1 MTTRYG
7 EGPERDR
14 AKKIQQR
21 SRSTRRVKE
30 QTELP
35 DSLKR
40 VNLNAAGIDIGAGS
54 HYVAVPAD
62 RDAQPVR
69 TFDAFTAD
77 LRAIADWLTTCGID
91 TVAME
96 STGVYWCPLMEV
108 LEERGFEVL
117 LVDPHKL
124 KNVPGRSKTDVL
136 DCQWL
141 QQLHTYGLL
150 TGAFRPAAEICEL
163 RSYVR
168 QRQMLI
174 GTLGDY
180 VRRMHKSLAQMNVKL
195 SQVISDITGTTGMAI
210 IRAILG
216 GKREPKKL
224 AELRHGGCKHDEATI
239 AKALEGTWRAE
250 HLFTLQQAV
259 EFYDFVKDKI
269 AACDQQI
276 KAKLESFGGTDDL
289 PPTNPKAGKKRV
301 SHPFAFDAHSELCR
315 ITGVDL
321 TEVPGLGEPVVM
333 SIISEIGLDMSKWRN
348 EKAFGSWL
356 GLCPGS
362 KVTGGKRLS
371 SRSKPCANRA
381 ATAFRLAAYA
391 LQHSNSYLGAWYRR
405 KKAQLGA
412 PKAITATA
420 YKLARLVYLMLRNL
434 VRYVEKGMDFHEQEY
449 QRRAIANLKR
459 RARQFG
465 CQLVP
470 IDEPAAAAA

>member
-1 MTTRYG
+1 
-7 EGPERDR
+7 
-14 AKKIQQR
+14 
-21 SRSTRRVKE
+21 
-30 QTELP
+30 
-35 DSLKR
+35 
-40 VNLNAAGIDIGAGS
+40 VNLNAAGIDIGAGI
-54 HYVAVPAD
+54 HYVAVPED

-69 TFDAFTAD
+69 SFDAFTED
-77 LRAIADWLTTCGID
+77 LYAIADWLTTCGID
-91 TVAME
+91 TVVME
-96 STGVYWCPLMEV
+96 STGVYWYTLMEV

-124 KNVPGRSKTDVL
+124 KNVPGRTKTDVL

-150 TGAFRPAAEICEL
+150 TGAFRPAEEICAL

-174 GTLGDY
+174 STLGDY
-180 VRRMHKSLAQMNVKL
+180 VRRMHKALAQMNLKL
-195 SQVISDITGTTGMAI
+195 SEVISDITGTTGMAI
-210 IRAILG
+210 IRATLG
-216 GKREPKKL
+216 GERDPKKL
-224 AELRHGGCKHDEATI
+224 AALRQGRCKHDEATI
-239 AKALEGTWRAE
+239 AKALEGHWRNE
-250 HLFTLQQAV
+250 HLFALRQAV
-259 EFYDFVKDKI
+259 EFYDFVEEKI

-276 KAKLESFGGTDDL
+276 KATLESFGGTDDL
-289 PPTNPKAGKKRV
+289 PPPDPKAGKKRV
-301 SHPFAFDAHSELCR
+301 SHPFAFDAHSELYR

-321 TEVPGLGEPVVM
+321 TELPGLGEPVVM
-333 SIISEIGLDMSKWRN
+333 TILSEIGLDMSKWRN
-348 EKAFGSWL
+348 DKAFGSWL

-391 LQHSNSYLGAWYRR
+391 LQHSNSYLGGWYRG

-420 YKLARLVYLMLRNL
+420 YKLARIVYVMLRDR
-434 VRYVEKGMDFHEQEY
+434 VPYMEKGMEYHEQEY
-449 QRRAIANLKR
+449 RRRTIANLKR
-459 RARQFG
+459 RARQVG

-470 IDEPAAAAA
+470 IVEPAAAAA